1 MSWGHLK
8 RAALFAVLCTGAF
21 PAHAQTSCSA
31 TNQLAFSFSTAAA
44 QTLSYTGSSNFTATS
59 SGGGSQ
65 SFTLSFATFNLS
77 SSLVAGNQMPAIN
90 SLINDGSPTTANNLM
105 IGGVFTGRTAN
116 IGANNRVIVTNFT
129 FATPIR
135 EFSIQVNDIDFQ
147 SNQYRDWLSITG
159 SNGASTYTPT
169 ITTPFGT
176 NNGAGPKTNASSTL
190 QLGASTTPLTVAVNE
205 GIGNALSGNT
215 ANNGTL
221 TASFVEPVTTI
232 SLRYGNSNQSPGGG
246 TTGQQAFGVQSIR
259 FCPMPSISVAKSSAP
274 VVTLGTDPNRF
285 NIPGADVD
293 YTITVTNSGGST
305 VDINSTLIA
314 DVLPAS
320 VTFFNGDIDSGT
332 AGTQNF
338 VFTPG
343 TSGLTMPGSAIAF
356 SNNGGSTYTYTPSV
370 GYDTNV
376 NALRFSP
383 QGTMAANSSFSI
395 RFRTRID

>member
-1 MSWGHLK
+1 MSWG
-8 RAALFAVLCTGAF
+8 RIRIAAALGLAFGAAI
-21 PAHAQTSCSA
+21 PAAAQTSCSA
-31 TNQLAFSFSTAAA
+31 TNQLVFNFGTAAA
-44 QTLSYTGSSNFTATS
+44 QTLSYAGSSNFTATS
-59 SGGGSQ
+59 PGGGSQ
-65 SFTLSFATFNLS
+65 SFTVSFATFNLTNS
-77 SSLVAGNQMPAIN
+77 QVAGVQMPAIN
-90 SLINDGSPTTANNLM
+90 NLVNDGSPTTANNLM
-105 IGGVFTGRTAN
+105 IGGVFSGRTAN
-116 IGANNRVIVTNFT
+116 ITANNRVIVTNFT
-129 FATPIR
+129 FATPVR
-135 EFSIQVNDIDFQ
+135 EFSIQANDIDFA
-147 SNQYRDWLSITG
+147 SNQYRDWIRISG
-159 SNGASTYTPT
+159 SNGAATYTPT

-190 QLGASTTPLTVAVNE
+190 QLGVSTTPLTVAVDAA
-205 GIGNALSGNT
+205 IGNATSGNS

-221 TASFVEPVTTI
+221 TAAFTQPVRAI

-246 TTGQQAFGVQSIR
+246 TTGQQAYGIQAIR
-259 FCPMPSISVAKSSAP
+259 FCPMPAIAVSKTSAP

-293 YTITVTNSGGST
+293 YTITVANTGGST
-305 VDINSTLIA
+305 VDINSALIA
-314 DVLPAS
+314 DVLPAN

-343 TSGLTMPGSAIAF
+343 TSGLTMPGTSIAY
-356 SNNGGSTYTYTPSV
+356 SNNGGSTYTYSPSA

-383 QGTMAANSSFSI
+383 QGTMAANSSFTI